1 MTLIQEKV
9 NQAIEI
15 LKEQETDMWLTF
27 VRETSGVRDPALD
40 LLIGANDLTW
50 ESALIFTRAGNRI
63 AIIGNLE
70 KDAVSR
76 LGVFDEILGYDK
88 SVRELLRETI
98 TRLNPDRIAVNT
110 SRNNVHAD
118 GLTHAMYEFLKE
130 YLAGTPYADR
140 LVSAE
145 PIINALRGRKTA
157 TELARIRKAV
167 EITDEIFKKTYAFI
181 KVGMTEI
188 EVGAYMHKL
197 VREYGVREHRCGA
210 VATLA
215 PVASKLPDSI
225 GIGLAWPAEN
235 CPAVNSGPN
244 SPVGHNGPT
253 DIKIE
258 RGHIIHFDFGVKY
271 EDYCSDIQHVCYVL
285 REGETEVPVEIQRGF
300 ITLRTAVEKSREAMQ
315 VGVTGNS
322 IDTISREILTDS
334 GYPEYPYALGHQL
347 GRVAHDG
354 GALLGPLWE
363 KYGDSP
369 NQKLEVGQV
378 FTIEPGLAIPGYG
391 YLGLEEDVVMTANGA
406 EYIGEPQRE
415 IILIKG

>member
-9 NQAIEI
+9 EQAIEI
-15 LKEQETDMWLTF
+15 LKEQQTDMWLTF

-50 ESALIFTRAGNRI
+50 PSALILTHTGEKI

-70 KDAVSR
+70 KDAFQR
-76 LGVFDEILGYDK
+76 LDVFDEILGYDTAV
-88 SVRELLRETI
+88 SGLLRDTI
-98 TRLNPDRIAVNT
+98 TRINPDRIAVNT

-118 GLTHAMYEFLKE
+118 GLTHALYEYLRE
-130 YLAGTPYADR
+130 YLAGTPYVDQ

-145 PIINALRGRKTA
+145 PVISALRGRKTPA
-157 TELARIRKAV
+157 EQARIRKAV
-167 EITDEIFKKTYAFI
+167 EITDEIYHKTFDFI
-181 KVGMTEI
+181 KAGMTEI
-188 EVGAYMHKL
+188 EVGEYMQKL
-197 VREYGVREHRCGA
+197 AREYGV
-210 VATLA
+210 
-215 PVASKLPDSI
+215 
-225 GIGLAWPAEN
+225 GLAWPAED
-235 CPAVNSGPN
+235 CPAVNSGPD

-271 EDYCSDIQHVCYVL
+271 EDYCSDIQRVAYIL
-285 REGETEVPVEIQRGF
+285 REGEAEAPLEVQRGF
-300 ITLRTAVEKSREAMQ
+300 ITIRTAIEKSREAMKA
-315 VGVTGNS
+315 GVTGNS
-322 IDTISREILTDS
+322 IDMISREIVTDS

-378 FTIEPGLAIPGYG
+378 FTIEPGLAVPHYG
-391 YLGLEEDVVMTANGA
+391 YIGLEEDVVITNNGA
-406 EYIGEPQRE
+406 EYLGEPQRE
-415 IILIKG
+415 IVLLKG

>member
-1 MTLIQEKV
+1 MSLIQEKV

-40 LLIGANDLTW
+40 LLIGPHDLTW
-50 ESALIFTRAGNRI
+50 PSALMLTRKGEKI

-70 KDAVSR
+70 KDALQR
-76 LGVFDEILGYDK
+76 LNIFDEILGYDMAV
-88 SVRELLRETI
+88 SDLLRDTI

-118 GLTHAMYEFLKE
+118 GLTHAMYEILHDYLK
-130 YLAGTPYADR
+130 GTSYTDK

-145 PIINALRGRKTA
+145 PVINALRGRKTP

-167 EITDEIFKKTYAFI
+167 EITDQIYKKTFDFI

-188 EVGAYMHKL
+188 EIGEYMHKL
-197 VREYGVREHRCGA
+197 AHEYGV
-210 VATLA
+210 TY
-215 PVASKLPDSI
+215 
-225 GIGLAWPAEN
+225 AWPAES

-244 SPVGHNGPT
+244 SPVGHSGPT
-253 DIKIE
+253 EIKVE

-271 EDYCSDIQHVCYVL
+271 EDYCSDIQRTAYVL
-285 REGETEVPVEIQRGF
+285 HEGETEAPPEVQRGF
-300 ITLRTAVEKSREAMQ
+300 ITIRTALEKSREAMKP
-315 VGVTGNS
+315 GATGNS
-322 IDTISREILTDS
+322 IDTIAREIITDA
-334 GYPEYPYALGHQL
+334 GYPEYRHALGHQL

-363 KYGDSP
+363 KYGDDP
-369 NQKLEVGQV
+369 NLKLEVGQV
-378 FTIEPGLAIPGYG
+378 FTIEPGLAVRGYG
-391 YLGLEEDVVMTANGA
+391 YVSLEEDVTITENGA
-406 EYIGEPQRE
+406 EYLGEPQRE
-415 IILIKG
+415 IVLIKE